1 MVECNM
7 KDLFN
12 VGFLLVIGGII
23 SSVINAAMPLEPR
36 VYGAETQIA
45 GLLVIGYT
53 AYNFY
58 KAGREG
64 R

>member
-45 GLLVIGYT
+45 GLLIISYT
-53 AYNFY
+53 ATKFY